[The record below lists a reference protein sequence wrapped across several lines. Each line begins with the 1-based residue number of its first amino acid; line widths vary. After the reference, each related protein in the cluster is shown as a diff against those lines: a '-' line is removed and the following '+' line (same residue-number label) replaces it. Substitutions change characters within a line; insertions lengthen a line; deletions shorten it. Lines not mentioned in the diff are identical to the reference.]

1 MLSSPCDVIEGA
13 ESRRD
18 EQVGRLVE
26 SRTAATLT
34 IMRDTSIGLPMMMI
48 APQSL
53 LRRRRA
59 QAPARA

>member
-1 MLSSPCDVIEGA
+1 MLGSSCDENEGA

-18 EQVGRLVE
+18 EQAGRLVE
-26 SRTAATLT
+26 SRVAATLT
-34 IMRDTSIGLPMMMI
+34 IVRDTSIGLPMMTI
-48 APQSL
+48 APKNL

>member
-1 MLSSPCDVIEGA
+1 MLGSPRDDIEGA

-26 SRTAATLT
+26 SRIAATLT
-34 IMRDTSIGLPMMMI
+34 IIRDTSIGLAMMMT

-53 LRRRRA
+53 LRRRA
-59 QAPARA
+59 QALARA

>member
-1 MLSSPCDVIEGA
+1 MLGSPCDDIEGA

-18 EQVGRLVE
+18 GQVDRPVE
-26 SRTAATLT
+26 LRIAATLT
-34 IMRDTSIGLPMMMI
+34 IIRDTSIGLPMMMI

-53 LRRRRA
+53 LRRRA